1 MANKFEELKSALEK
15 VDSGKLG
22 LEKECKTV
30 DMPDLDNFSID
41 ISSYTLGAGLSST
54 GNLYSSYPTSGNIT
68 INNGGSSSSSSYPWS
83 SASGPYTIS
92 TGYESNKISI
102 DGKDADV
109 LINGRSLTVFMEK
122 MEERLAILQPD
133 LEKLEHFDALKK
145 AYEHYKTLEAM
156 CELPKK
162 EDDGS

>member
-1 MANKFEELKSALEK
+1 
-15 VDSGKLG
+15 
-22 LEKECKTV
+22 
-30 DMPDLDNFSID
+30 
-41 ISSYTLGAGLSST
+41 
-54 GNLYSSYPTSGNIT
+54 LYSSYPTSGNIT